1 MRRPSASAVLS
12 FLTVAGASLFI
23 LFQLAP
29 SLLVANTTPAG
40 GDMGAHVWGPAYMR
54 DHLLPHGRL
63 TGWTPD
69 WYAGFPAF
77 TFYFP
82 LPSLLIVLLDVVL
95 PYGVAFK
102 LITVLGLVT
111 LPVAVWA
118 FGRLAGM
125 SPPMPAFLAVAAVPF
140 LFEEAFSIYGGN
152 IPSTLAGEFAFSIS
166 LSFGFV
172 FLGFF
177 ARGLETGR
185 HRALSAVLLA
195 VTGLCHVIP
204 TFFVIAGA
212 IVLLLLRLD
221 RHRLRFAIP
230 VFAVAG
236 LLAAFWIVPFLA
248 NLAYT
253 TDMGWEKITQ
263 YKRHLLGYTL
273 ASDGSWD
280 NGSLRWVI
288 VLAAG
293 GATASLLMRRRAG
306 TFLTVMALV
315 SAATF
320 VLAPQGR
327 LWNARVLPFW
337 FLCVY
342 LLAAIALAEASG
354 AIAAGLTWL
363 RDHGERWQAGLIG
376 ATAVGLALVVWVLL
390 TARDLWTGD
399 QLVGLFV
406 VVWLFVWLAA
416 IGIGCLVATANS
428 RAVAAPVVFAPL
440 LALVAITV
448 VEGMTMP
455 SLKSRIPIKTAQSSY
470 IPAWVKW
477 NYSGYERKDAY
488 PEYHDVVQT
497 MADVG
502 RRYGC
507 GRAMW
512 EYESELDRHGTP
524 MALMLL
530 PYWTGGCIGSMEG
543 LFFES
548 ASSTPYHFLNQS
560 ELSLRP
566 SRAQRDLD
574 YRDLDVARG
583 VEHLQLLGV
592 RYYMALSP
600 EAQDQARANPDLGL
614 VATSGPWHVQYCK
627 TGASSCLPAEQEVRE
642 RTWEIYEVRR
652 SAEVAPLE
660 YEPVVMTG
668 VDQSSK
674 GWLEIAEDYYQDATR
689 WQVPLAADGP
699 REWARVRGA
708 DADPPR
714 QPVTPASVSR
724 IKLDDNRISF
734 DVDRVGSPVL
744 VKASYFPNW
753 KASGARGP
761 WRVTPN
767 LMVVVPTKRHVE
779 LHYGSTAIDIAGGLL
794 TLLGLAAVAWLWRRG
809 RVDYPP
815 PEPEADAT
823 AEPGNEDAPAEVTE
837 APPPLHY
844 RDFEREPAPDDPDPA
859 PDDPDP
865 ATEPVST
872 LDEK

>member
-1 MRRPSASAVLS
+1 MRRPSAPAVMT

-23 LFQLAP
+23 FLQMSP
-29 SLLVANTTPAG
+29 SLLFANTTPAG
-40 GDMGAHVWGPAYMR
+40 GDMGAHVWAPAYMR

-95 PYGVAFK
+95 AYGVAFK
-102 LITVLGLVT
+102 LVTVLGLVT
-111 LPVAVWA
+111 LPIAAWA
-118 FGRLAGM
+118 FGRLSGM
-125 SPPMPAFLAVAAVPF
+125 RSPAPAFLAVAAIPF
-140 LFEEAFSIYGGN
+140 LLDEAFTIYGGN

-166 LSFGFV
+166 LSIGLV
-172 FLGFF
+172 FLGVF

-212 IVLLLLRLD
+212 VILLLLRLD

-236 LLAAFWIVPFLA
+236 LLAAFWIVPFLM

-253 TDMGWEKITQ
+253 TDMGWEKITD
-263 YKRHLLGYTL
+263 YKRHLLGYTRG
-273 ASDGSWD
+273 SDGTTWN

-288 VLAAG
+288 ILAAG
-293 GATASLLMRRRAG
+293 GAAASVLMRRRTG
-306 TFLTVMALV
+306 TFLTLMAAV
-315 SAATF
+315 SAMTF

-342 LLAAIALAEASG
+342 LLAAVALAEASV
-354 AIAAGLTWL
+354 AIGS
-363 RDHGERWQAGLIG
+363 
-376 ATAVGLALVVWVLL
+376 GLAWFRDRAQRWHEVVGGAAIGVAIVVWVLL
-390 TARDLWTGD
+390 TARDLWTNE

-406 VVWLFVWLAA
+406 VVWLFAWLAVGGVALLAASVDNRLVVAPA
-416 IGIGCLVATANS
+416 I
-428 RAVAAPVVFAPL
+428 AAPVLAL
-440 LALVAITV
+440 LAIIAVQ
-448 VEGMTMP
+448 GMTLP
-455 SLKSRIPIKTAQSSY
+455 SLAKRIPMKTAQQSY
-470 IPAWVKW
+470 IPAWVAW
-477 NYSGYERKDAY
+477 NYSGYERKSAY
-488 PEYHDVVQT
+488 PEYYDVVQT
-497 MADVG
+497 MSRVG
-502 RRYGC
+502 REYGC

-530 PYWTGGCIGSMEG
+530 PYWTNGCIGSMEG

-574 YRDLDVARG
+574 YRELDVARG

-592 RYYMALSP
+592 KYYMALTP
-600 EAQDQARANPDLGL
+600 EAQDQARANSDLTL
-614 VATSGPWHVQYCK
+614 VATSGPWRWTYC
-627 TGASSCLPAEQEVRE
+627 TNGASSCAGNEQEVRD
-642 RTWEIYEVRR
+642 RTWEIYEVRDA
-652 SAEVAPLE
+652 AEVVPLQ

-668 VDQSSK
+668 VDLSSK
-674 GWLEIAEDYYQDATR
+674 GWLEIAERYYQDSTR
-689 WQVPLAADGP
+689 WDVPLAAGGP
-699 REWARVRGA
+699 SEWPRVRGA
-708 DADPPR
+708 DPDPPR
-714 QPVTPASVSR
+714 NLVEPAAVSR
-724 IKLDDNRISF
+724 IRMKDNRISF

-767 LMVVVPTKRHVE
+767 LMVVIPTERHVE
-779 LHYGSTAIDIAGGLL
+779 LYYGYTPVDIAGGVL
-794 TLLGLAAVAWLWRRG
+794 TLLGVAAVVWLWRRG
-809 RVDYPP
+809 RVDYPESEP
-815 PEPEADAT
+815 EPLDEAETADDPADAAPEPEPEVVGAT
-823 AEPGNEDAPAEVTE
+823 
-837 APPPLHY
+837 PLHY
-844 RDFEREPAPDDPDPA
+844 RDLERRL
-859 PDDPDP
+859 
-865 ATEPVST
+865 T
-872 LDEK
+872 LDDQ